1 MARRTKAEAK
11 ETKKAILEAA
21 ERVFYRQGV
30 AGTSLMD
37 IANEAGVTR
46 GAIYWHF
53 KNKQDVFA
61 AMICRRQLPMEAL
74 VDEVRT
80 NDGRFALEKLHQH
93 FVHTLRQAAQDEQHR
108 QFYVT
113 VLLKCEMNDENAL
126 LLERQQQIFNSVGA
140 KIALILEHAIKA
152 GDLPAELNI
161 EKAVPFLQSSITG
174 LLFSWLL
181 SPESFDL
188 YHYAEGYVSTLLG
201 GLQFSPAF
209 IKKMNE
215 EKA

>member
-1 MARRTKAEAK
+1 R
-11 ETKKAILEAA
+11 KKAMIEAA

-113 VLLKCEMNDENAL
+113 VLLKCEM
-126 LLERQQQIFNSVGA
+126 RS
-140 KIALILEHAIKA
+140 
-152 GDLPAELNI
+152 
-161 EKAVPFLQSSITG
+161 
-174 LLFSWLL
+174 
-181 SPESFDL
+181 
-188 YHYAEGYVSTLLG
+188 
-201 GLQFSPAF
+201 
-209 IKKMNE
+209 
-215 EKA
+215 

>member
-11 ETKKAILEAA
+11 ETKQAILEAA
-21 ERVFYRQGV
+21 ERVFFQQGV
-30 AGTSLMD
+30 AKTSLVD
-37 IANEAGVTR
+37 IAREAGVTR

-61 AMICRRQLPMEAL
+61 AMLCRRQLPMEAL

-80 NDGRFALEKLHQH
+80 ADGRFALAKLHQH
-93 FVHTLRQAAQDEQHR
+93 FVHTLRQAVEDEQHR

-113 VLLKCEMNDENAL
+113 VLFKCEINDENAL
-126 LLERQQQIFNSVGA
+126 LLERQQEIFKSVST
-140 KIALILEHAIKA
+140 KIASVLEMAVEG
-152 GDLPAELNI
+152 GDLPEQLNVK
-161 EKAVPFLQSSITG
+161 KAAPFLQSSIIG

-188 YHYAEGYVSTLLG
+188 YHYAEGYVSTLLS
-201 GLQFSPAF
+201 GLKCSPAF
-209 IKKMNE
+209 LNITSE
-215 EKA
+215 E